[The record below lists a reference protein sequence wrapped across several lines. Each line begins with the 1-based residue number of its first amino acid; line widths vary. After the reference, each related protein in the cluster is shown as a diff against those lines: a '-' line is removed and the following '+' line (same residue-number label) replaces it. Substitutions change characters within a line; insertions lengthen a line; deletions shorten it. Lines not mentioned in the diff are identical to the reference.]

1 MMERLALT
9 TAVKMLSDICYELK
23 EYAEMGI
30 EAIGLVYGVY
40 GIGKTK
46 ASQVIS
52 DPSSENY
59 IPFVA
64 RIKCDPGVKTPA
76 QFVRAVAAAVKAPP
90 ARNYH
95 EGKILL
101 KTKIKRKAQFVFVLD
116 EAPFVLRR
124 RETALA
130 IKDILEE
137 YMTPFV
143 LLGNEELPAL
153 VERVGG
159 LNERVKRRVN
169 LDVVTELD
177 VKGVLESLGIP
188 QDGELVKTV
197 YELVKKKNAS
207 LLKLSAA
214 LKLAYVE
221 NKKLTKKAIEESL
234 DRVILGV

>member
-1 MMERLALT
+1 MEKLALT
-9 TAVKMLSDICYELK
+9 TAVKMLTDICYELK

-30 EAIGLVYGVY
+30 EAIGLMYGVY

-46 ASQVIS
+46 ASQLVA
-52 DPSSENY
+52 DPTSEDH

-64 RIKCDPGVKTPA
+64 RVKCDPGIKTPS
-76 QFVRAVAAAVKAPP
+76 QLVRAIASAIKAPP
-90 ARNYH
+90 SRNYH

-101 KTKIKRKAQFVFVLD
+101 KTRIKHKAQYVFVLD
-116 EAPFVLRR
+116 EASFVLRR

-153 VERVGG
+153 VEKYGG

-177 VKGVLESLGIP
+177 IKAIFDSLSIP
-188 QDGELVKTV
+188 QEEELIKTV
-197 YELVKKKNAS
+197 YGLVKKKNAS
-207 LLKLSAA
+207 ILKLSAA
-214 LKLAYVE
+214 LKLAYLE
-221 NKKLTKKAIEESL
+221 NKKLTKKAIEEAL